1 VIANI
6 ILTINSFG
14 IKYMLREKKFCNW

>member
-14 IKYMLREKKFCNW
+14 IKYMLREKKFCKW